1 MTVRTIVGRLADL
14 RLRELFKLLASA
26 GAEGRLLI
34 DTPVGRAELLVR
46 EGEVCGTVTPALV
59 VAYTTRSGSFS
70 FHPESVRAE
79 GWMPTEEFLL
89 LVEAQAGEEEG
100 GEEEVRV
107 APPVGEP
114 LDPLGELRDS
124 LAEIPLGQ
132 ASARLLVATA
142 DPRPYRALEAVW
154 RRRGWEVV
162 LAQEP
167 RWPEGEMPDAVVLH
181 VPSSGT
187 LAGQEGVWLGLL
199 RRASSHVPP
208 IPTVWVGG
216 LADPELRHDAILS
229 GADFLLP
236 GPMGEMGEAARR
248 FREELTVILERLLAH
263 RHATAEN
270 AAEAFRDFF
279 LALHADASPA
289 ELRASLL
296 RVAAASFRRGV
307 LVAVR
312 PTLLETLGG
321 FGLGQGCPRQ
331 VSRGIEALERAIATR
346 RAIRCADL
354 EPQQRQALG
363 ALLAGG
369 AGADGEILPL
379 LVADECVGLFVGDGS
394 LRPGESTA
402 PLAMLLARSG
412 TVVGR

>member
-1 MTVRTIVGRLADL
+1 MRTIVGRLADL

-34 DTPVGRAELLVR
+34 DTSVGRAELLVR
-46 EGEVCGTVTPALV
+46 EGEVCGAVTPPLV

-70 FHPESVRAE
+70 FHPESVQAE

-89 LVEAQAGEEEG
+89 LVEARAGEEEG

-107 APPVGEP
+107 APAASEP
-114 LDPLGELRDS
+114 SDPLGELRDS

-132 ASARLLVATA
+132 ASATLLVASA
-142 DPRPYRALEAVW
+142 DPRPYRALESVW
-154 RRRGWEVV
+154 RRRGWEMV
-162 LAQEP
+162 LLQEP
-167 RWPEGEMPDAVVLH
+167 RWPEEAVPDAVVLH
-181 VPSSGT
+181 LPSSGT
-187 LAGQEGVWLGLL
+187 LAGQEAAWLGLL
-199 RRASSHVPP
+199 RRASSHLPP
-208 IPTVWVGG
+208 VPTVWIGG
-216 LADPELRHDAILS
+216 LADPELRHEAIVA

-236 GPMGEMGEAARR
+236 APMGEVGEAARR
-248 FREELTVILERLLAH
+248 FREELTVVLERLLSL

-279 LALHADASPA
+279 LALHADAAPA

-296 RVAAASFRRGV
+296 RVAATSFRRGV

-312 PTLLETLGG
+312 PGLLETLGG
-321 FGLGQGCPRQ
+321 FGLGQSCPRQ
-331 VSRGIEALERAIATR
+331 VSRGIEVLERAIATR
-346 RAIRCADL
+346 RAIRCADV
-354 EPQQRQALG
+354 EPEQRHALG
-363 ALLAGG
+363 VLLAGG

-379 LVADECVGLFVGDGS
+379 LEGEACVGVFVGDGS

-402 PLAMLLARSG
+402 ALAMLLARSG
-412 TVVGR
+412 TVVGH